1 MSERSILILGGGSIG
16 KRHVRNLIASGL
28 SAEQL
33 TVVDPRED
41 RRREVVGLGIPDAN
55 VLAARDVALQ
65 RRTFDGAI
73 IATPTSMHYDDA
85 LAVAQADVHLMIE
98 KPLGVDLNGY
108 ERLKAEVDRRGL
120 FAFVAYCYRF
130 NEGARKMRDLIR
142 RGKEGIGE
150 PYYARGEMCSY
161 LPEWHPTEDYRHFY
175 MAKKA
180 LGGGTLLDQSHLFD
194 LTRMFLGEIR
204 GLYGISTRQSDLDI
218 ETDDFGE
225 VVLDM
230 ASGVRVSLHIDLFSQ
245 PPRRHYH
252 VMGSKGTLQWDITTN
267 TVTRLV
273 QKDRQQAV
281 IEEFIECDRDTNE
294 MYDKNAMYMGELAYF
309 LRGIEA
315 DGPIDGPTLLD
326 GRAAMD
332 VVQAVRESRGTRYVP
347 LPDVHDDAHSASARA
362 RG

>member
-16 KRHVRNLIASGL
+16 KRHVRNLLASGL

-33 TVVDPRED
+33 AVVDPRED
-41 RRREVVGLGIPDAN
+41 RRREIAALGVPDGN
-55 VLAARDVALQ
+55 VFAARDAALE
-65 RRTFDGAI
+65 RRRFDGAI

-98 KPLGVDLNGY
+98 KPLGADLNGY
-108 ERLKAEVDRRGL
+108 EQVKAEVDRRGL

-130 NEGARKMRDLIR
+130 NAGAQTMRSLIR
-142 RGKEGIGE
+142 QGMIGE

-161 LPEWHPTEDYRHFY
+161 LPAWHPYEDYREFY

-194 LTRMFLGEIR
+194 ITRMFLGEIR
-204 GLYGISTRQSDLDI
+204 GLYGISTRQSHLEI

-225 VVLDM
+225 IVLEM

-245 PPRRHYH
+245 PPRRDYH
-252 VMGSKGTLQWDITTN
+252 VMGATGTLQWNMGTN
-267 TVTRLV
+267 TVTHLV
-273 QKDRQQAV
+273 QQGIHEV
-281 IEEFIECDRDTNE
+281 IECEK
-294 MYDKNAMYMGELAYF
+294 DKNAMYMDELAYF

-315 DGPIDGPTLLD
+315 DGPIEGPTLLD

-332 VVQAVRESRGTRYVP
+332 VVQAVRESRGTRYVE
-347 LPDVHDDAHSASARA
+347 LPGVHDDVHSATARA

>member
-1 MSERSILILGGGSIG
+1 MSEPSILILGGGSIG
-16 KRHVRNLIASGL
+16 KRHVRNLLASGL
-28 SAEQL
+28 SPEQL
-33 TVVDPRED
+33 AVVDPRED
-41 RRREVVGLGIPDAN
+41 RRREVVSLGLPDGN
-55 VLAARDVALQ
+55 VFTACDVALE
-65 RRTFDGAI
+65 RRRFDGAV

-98 KPLGVDLNGY
+98 KPLGIDLNGY

-130 NEGARKMRDLIR
+130 NEGAQKMLSMIR
-142 RGKEGIGE
+142 EKVIGE

-161 LPEWHPTEDYRHFY
+161 LPKWRGREKDYRDFY

-194 LTRMFLGEIR
+194 ITRMFLGDIR
-204 GLYGISTRQSDLDI
+204 GLYGISTRQSDLEI

-225 VVLDM
+225 LVLDI
-230 ASGVRVSLHIDLFSQ
+230 ASGARVSLHIDLFSQ

-252 VMGSKGTLQWDITTN
+252 VMGSKGTLQWDITKN
-267 TVTRLV
+267 TVTHIV
-273 QKDRQQAV
+273 QEDGQEEV
-281 IEEFIECDRDTNE
+281 IRKVIPCDRDE
-294 MYDKNAMYMGELAYF
+294 HGEYDKNAMYMEELAYF

-315 DGPIDGPTLLD
+315 DGPIEGPTLVD

-332 VVQAVRESRGTRYVP
+332 VVQAVRESRGTRYVE
-347 LPDVHDDAHSASARA
+347 LPAVHDDLHSASARA